1 MLSYCLKHKK
11 DTQNVEQKVLKNKKN
26 SKTMLSSRCAACSSK
41 INIHERTRSKRI
53 SKWLGFKRPL
63 SKIPLFGDI

>member
-26 SKTMLSSRCAACSSK
+26 GKTMLSSMHVAVKLIFMKEQEAK
-41 INIHERTRSKRI
+41 EYQN
-53 SKWLGFKRPL
+53 G
-63 SKIPLFGDI
+63 